1 MTLFACGK
9 MLDLQGVHTACIA
22 KGDFGA
28 VLYTDAGAFTVEQR
42 DMPALL
48 LKLELARASGEF
60 AYGGSQVGFPVPHD
74 CYDRN
79 TKHHA

>member
-1 MTLFACGK
+1 
-9 MLDLQGVHTACIA
+9 
-22 KGDFGA
+22 
-28 VLYTDAGAFTVEQR
+28 
-42 DMPALL
+42 MPALL

-74 CYDRN
+74 CYDRT